1 MLLIAMI
8 TTVTAI
14 SLALFSP
21 VKAQR
26 SLALIMIIG
35 IILDWIMTRFVLEDF
50 YLSKRMK
57 NDNFQKIEKTDY
69 YSNTM
74 LWPMALVILVSIAVI
89 SPPSVDILD
98 VKQFLPDD
106 DLALNELEILQSK
119 YILGA
124 GTETWIVI
132 DGEGDSPE
140 DLNKIQTFQKQ
151 LSNHPSIISIET
163 GIYRSPLILEFHILM
178 AISKMKQ

>member
-1 MLLIAMI
+1 MTLKQGNQSNKS
-8 TTVTAI
+8 TR
-14 SLALFSP
+14 P
-21 VKAQR
+21 V
-26 SLALIMIIG
+26 
-35 IILDWIMTRFVLEDF
+35 
-50 YLSKRMK
+50 
-57 NDNFQKIEKTDY
+57 
-69 YSNTM
+69 
-74 LWPMALVILVSIAVI
+74 ALVILVSIAVI

-106 DLALNELEILQSK
+106 DPALNELEILQSK

-163 GIYRSPLILEFHILM
+163 GIYRSPLILGIPYSDGDIENDTIDTILDAQRQWANKSLM
-178 AISKMKQ
+178 AKFDEVINRYTELTNFVKAL

>member
-1 MLLIAMI
+1 
-8 TTVTAI
+8 
-14 SLALFSP
+14 
-21 VKAQR
+21 
-26 SLALIMIIG
+26 MIIG
-35 IILDWIMTRFVLEDF
+35 IILDWIMTSFVLEDF
-50 YLSKRMK
+50 YLSKRMINEK
-57 NDNFQKIEKTDY
+57 FQKIEKTDY

-74 LWPMALVILVSIAVI
+74 LWPIALMILVSVAVI

-106 DLALNELEILQSK
+106 DPALNELEILQSK

-163 GIYRSPLILEFHILM
+163 GIYRSPLILGIPYSDGDIENDTIDTILDDFDELIIQTNPKLESDKRM
-178 AISKMKQ
+178 S